1 MKLENFE
8 RAQEIRWAIAD
19 RRKYLAQIEDEIA
32 KLQRKLKEHESNGMD
47 GRVMV
52 VLEGTNYLA
61 RLKDLISCEEE
72 ERAEVLSEIA
82 ELEKEFSEI

>member
-1 MKLENFE
+1 MILENFE
-8 RAQEIRWAIAD
+8 RAQEIRWSIAD
-19 RRKYLAQIEDEIA
+19 RQKYLAQIEDELV

-52 VLEGTNYLA
+52 VLEGTNYFA